1 MVITYVFFKT
11 PFGTFLAAASPQ
23 GLCRLHAVEEK
34 GKDAT
39 LKDISRYYPRASLRE
54 DSKPLKKI
62 LAEVEE
68 YFAGRRR
75 DFSVGLDTP
84 GTLFQKKVWE
94 ALLAIPYGETRTY
107 GQIAAAVGRPKAAR
121 AVGGA
126 CNQNPVAVIVPCHRV
141 VGASGDLTGYAGG
154 VEIKRRLLEL
164 ERGRKLP
171 GQT

>member
-23 GLCRLHAVEEK
+23 GLCRLHAVGEEEK
-34 GKDAT
+34 DPS
-39 LKDISRYYPRASLRE
+39 LKDLLRHYPGAVFRK
-54 DSKPLKKI
+54 DPKPLKKI

-68 YFAGRRR
+68 YFTGRRR
-75 DFSVGLDTP
+75 EFSVDLDTP
-84 GTLFQKKVWE
+84 GTPFQKKVWE

-126 CNQNPVAVIVPCHRV
+126 CNQNPVAIIVPCHRV
-141 VGASGDLTGYAGG
+141 VGANGDLTGYAGG
-154 VEIKRRLLEL
+154 VEIKCRLLEL
-164 ERGRKLP
+164 EGVSKK
-171 GQT
+171 